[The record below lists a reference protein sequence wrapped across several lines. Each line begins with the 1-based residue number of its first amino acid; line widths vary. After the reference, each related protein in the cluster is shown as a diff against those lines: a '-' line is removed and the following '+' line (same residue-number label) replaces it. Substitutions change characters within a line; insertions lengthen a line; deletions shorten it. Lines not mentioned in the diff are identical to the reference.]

1 VRLPGDKR
9 CLVPLTILCLATAPL
24 TAQQRSCDPPAPL
37 GPSRDLYC
45 IELIAAPGAEG
56 AAGTV
61 ELGHVPG
68 PFTVAV
74 TADGVPR
81 HRLTLDASGLPD
93 PRRLGK
99 LTTYVAWAAPPT
111 MHPVRRLGEVANGR
125 TGLGDVA
132 LEKFVV
138 LVTAERDGRV
148 REPEGKVMLR
158 GQSPSTRLFPPDL
171 LEFSIGRMG
180 ATPGPTGHGPRHDA
194 SHGGADSAGTTPRWT
209 TVPMPPALA
218 MLPAEMALRP
228 EVTPFLPSGA
238 APAARPRE
246 LVRIRSGDTL
256 QLEAGLV
263 RRSLK
268 GRSYTMYAF
277 NGQYPGPLLEAVRG
291 SELTVVFRNR
301 LPQPTTV
308 HWHGLRQDYRSDG
321 VPGLSQPVVPPGGT
335 FTYHLRFP
343 DAGIYWYHPH
353 VREDIQQ
360 ELGLYGNMLVRPD
373 SGTQYGPVNREAVLM
388 LDDIL
393 IGEDGLVPLGL
404 ESPTHALM
412 GRFGNTLLV
421 NGEPGYRL
429 SVGRGEVVRF
439 YFTNTS
445 NTRTFNLSF
454 PGARMKVVGSD
465 VGPYA
470 REAWVESV
478 VIAPA
483 ERYVAHVRFE
493 RRGRTPLVNR
503 VRGLDHLYG
512 KFFAEAD
519 TLGVVNVGGE
529 RPDAAP
535 ARAFDAL
542 RTDPAAAAELE
553 RFRRGADEARE
564 EALILTLETRDL
576 PAVTRRLM
584 QLDSIYF
591 SPMEWSGT
599 MPMMNW
605 ASTGRQVRWILRDP
619 ATGRE
624 NMEVAWRF
632 RRGEPVRIRLVN
644 ERRSFHAM
652 QHPIHLHGQRFLV
665 LSVNG
670 VPDEHPVWKDTVLL
684 PAGAAV
690 DILLDPSNPGRWML
704 HCHIAEH
711 LSADMMTRFDV
722 E

>member
-1 VRLPGDKR
+1 MSGVL
-9 CLVPLTILCLATAPL
+9 LTLTLLAGAAA
-24 TAQQRSCDPPAPL
+24 AQQRPCDPPSPH

-45 IELIAAPGAEG
+45 IELVPAPGVDG

-61 ELGHVPG
+61 ELGQPAG
-68 PFTVAV
+68 PFIVAV
-74 TADGVPR
+74 TADGLPR
-81 HRLTLDASGLPD
+81 HRLVLSASGLPA
-93 PRRLGK
+93 PSSLGRFRG
-99 LTTYVAWAAPPT
+99 YVAWVAPPA

-125 TGLGDVA
+125 TVLGDVD

-138 LVTAERDGRV
+138 LVTAEASPGG
-148 REPEGKVMLR
+148 REPEGRVVLR

-180 ATPGPTGHGPRHDA
+180 RRGAGPPHP
-194 SHGGADSAGTTPRWT
+194 SMHGGRHAGAGAARWT
-209 TVPMPPALA
+209 GVPMPPGLA

-228 EVTPFLPSGA
+228 EVTPFLPPAGD
-238 APAARPRE
+238 APPARPRE
-246 LVRIRSGDTL
+246 LVRLGDGDTL
-256 QLEAGLV
+256 RLEAGLV

-268 GRSYTMYAF
+268 GRTYTMYAF
-277 NGQYPGPLLEAVRG
+277 NGQYPGPMIEAVRG
-291 SELTVVFRNR
+291 SEVTVEFANR
-301 LPQPTTV
+301 LPHPTTV
-308 HWHGLRQDYRSDG
+308 HWHGIRLDHRSDG
-321 VPGLSQPVVPPGGT
+321 VPDLSQPVVPPGGA

-353 VREDIQQ
+353 VREDLQQ
-360 ELGLYGNMLVRPD
+360 ELGLYGNLLVRPD
-373 SGTQYGPVNREAVLM
+373 SGAAYGPADREAVLM

-393 IGEDGLVPLGL
+393 VGDDGLVPLGL

-412 GRFGNTLLV
+412 GRFGNTFLV
-421 NGEPGYRL
+421 NGEPDYRL

-439 YFTNTS
+439 YLTNTS

-454 PGARMKVVGSD
+454 PGARMKLVASD

-478 VIAPA
+478 VIGPA
-483 ERYVAHVRFE
+483 ERYVAHVRFD
-493 RRGRTPLVNR
+493 RPGRVPLLNR

-512 KFFAEAD
+512 RFFAEVD
-519 TLGVVNVGGE
+519 TLGVVGVGTE
-529 RPDAAP
+529 RGRSRSAL
-535 ARAFDAL
+535 AFDTL
-542 RTDPAAAAELE
+542 RVDSAGASELAGFRRAAE
-553 RFRRGADEARE
+553 GARQET
-564 EALILTLETRDL
+564 LVLTLETEGL

-624 NMEVAWRF
+624 NMDVAWRL

-644 ERRSFHAM
+644 QRQSFHAM

-670 VPDEHPVWKDTVLL
+670 VPNRHPVWKDTVLL
-684 PAGAAV
+684 PAGSAV

-711 LSADMMTRFDV
+711 LSAGMMSRFDV

>member
-1 VRLPGDKR
+1 MPFGRRLFLSLQALG
-9 CLVPLTILCLATAPL
+9 LVGSAG
-24 TAQQRSCDPPAPL
+24 AQQRPCDPPTPL

-45 IELIAAPGAEG
+45 IELVPAPGIGG

-74 TADGVPR
+74 TADGLPR
-81 HRLTLDASGLPD
+81 QRLVLTVSGLPA
-93 PRRLGK
+93 PSSLGAFH
-99 LTTYVAWAAPPT
+99 TYVAWVAPPT
-111 MHPVRRLGEVANGR
+111 MHPIRRLREIAEGR
-125 TGLGDVA
+125 VVLGDVD

-138 LVTAERDGRV
+138 LVTAEANASGEEPDGRIV
-148 REPEGKVMLR
+148 LR

-171 LEFSIGRMG
+171 LEFSLGRMG
-180 ATPGPTGHGPRHDA
+180 PA
-194 SHGGADSAGTTPRWT
+194 GGAAPRDSAHGAHGSAGATRWT
-209 TVPMPPALA
+209 MVPMPPGLA

-228 EVTPFLPSGA
+228 EVTPFLPSST
-238 APAARPRE
+238 APPARPRE
-246 LVRIRSGDTL
+246 LIRVMDGDTL
-256 QLEAGLV
+256 RLEAGLV
-263 RRSLK
+263 QRSLK
-268 GRSYTMYAF
+268 GRPYTMYAF

-291 SELTVVFRNR
+291 SEVTVVFTNR
-301 LPQPTTV
+301 LPHPTTV
-308 HWHGLRQDYRSDG
+308 HWHGIRLDHRSDG
-321 VPGLSQPVVPPGGT
+321 VPDLSQPVVPPGGS

-360 ELGLYGNMLVRPD
+360 ELGLYGNLLVRAD
-373 SGTQYGPVNREAVLM
+373 SGAQYGPANREAVLM

-393 IGEDGLVPLGL
+393 VGDDGLVPLGL

-412 GRFGNTLLV
+412 GRFGNTFLV
-421 NGEPGYRL
+421 NGEPEYRL
-429 SVGRGEVVRF
+429 RVGRGEVVRF
-439 YFTNTS
+439 YLTNTS

-454 PGARMKVVGSD
+454 PGARMKVVASD

-470 REAWVESV
+470 REEWVESV

-493 RRGRTPLVNR
+493 RPGRAALVNR

-512 KFFAEAD
+512 KFFAEVD
-519 TLGVVNVGGE
+519 TLGIVEVGRHRE
-529 RPDAAP
+529 
-535 ARAFDAL
+535 ARDLSREFATL
-542 RTDPAAAAELE
+542 RTDTAAASELE
-553 RFRRGADEARE
+553 RFRSTAARARR
-564 EALILTLETRDL
+564 EALVLTLETNGL
-576 PAVTRRLM
+576 PPVTQRLM

-624 NMEVAWRF
+624 NMDVAWRF
-632 RRGEPVRIRLVN
+632 RRGEPVRIRLLN
-644 ERRSFHAM
+644 QRESFHAM
-652 QHPIHLHGQRFLV
+652 QHPIHLHGQRFLI

-670 VPDEHPVWKDTVLL
+670 VPNEHPVWKDTVLL
-684 PAGAAV
+684 PAGSAV

-704 HCHIAEH
+704 HCHISEH
-711 LSADMMTRFDV
+711 LSAGMMTRFDV

>member
-1 VRLPGDKR
+1 M
-9 CLVPLTILCLATAPL
+9 
-24 TAQQRSCDPPAPL
+24 
-37 GPSRDLYC
+37 
-45 IELIAAPGAEG
+45 
-56 AAGTV
+56 
-61 ELGHVPG
+61 PG

-74 TADGVPR
+74 TAEGLPR
-81 HRLTLDASGLPD
+81 YRLTLDVSGLPA
-93 PRRLGK
+93 PSSLGRYA
-99 LTTYVAWAAPPT
+99 TYVAWVAPPA
-111 MHPVRRLGEVANGR
+111 MHPVRRLGEIANGR
-125 TGLGDVA
+125 TVLSDVD

-138 LVTAERDGRV
+138 LVTAERSARGN
-148 REPEGKVMLR
+148 EPEGKIVLR

-180 ATPGPTGHGPRHDA
+180 PTPEHAGHGAHD
-194 SHGGADSAGTTPRWT
+194 SSAAGPHWSG
-209 TVPMPPALA
+209 VPMPAGLT

-228 EVTPFLPSGA
+228 EVTPFLPGGA
-238 APAARPRE
+238 APDARPRE
-246 LVRIRSGDTL
+246 TVRIRSGDTL

-263 RRSLK
+263 QRSLK
-268 GRSYTMYAF
+268 GRTYTMYAF
-277 NGQYPGPLLEAVRG
+277 NGQYPGPLIEAVRG

-301 LPQPTTV
+301 LPHPTTV
-308 HWHGLRQDYRSDG
+308 HWHGLRLDSRNDG
-321 VPGLSQPVVPPGGT
+321 VPDLSQPAVPPGGL

-360 ELGLYGNMLVRPD
+360 ELGLYGNMLVRAD
-373 SGTQYGPVNREAVLM
+373 SGAQYGPANREAVLM

-393 IGEDGLVPLGL
+393 VGDDGLVPLGL
-404 ESPTHALM
+404 EAPTHALM
-412 GRFGNTLLV
+412 GRFGNVLLV
-421 NGEPGYRL
+421 NGEPAYRL
-429 SVGRGEVVRF
+429 SVRRGEVVRL
-439 YFTNTS
+439 YLTNAS

-454 PGARMKVVGSD
+454 PGARLKVVGSD

-470 REAWVESV
+470 REARAESV
-478 VIAPA
+478 VIGPA
-483 ERYVAHVRFE
+483 ERYVVHARFD
-493 RRGRTPLVNR
+493 RPGGIPLVNR

-512 KFFAEAD
+512 RFFAETD
-519 TLGVVNVGGE
+519 TLGIVEVGPDRSRE
-529 RPDAAP
+529 NLSRP
-535 ARAFDAL
+535 FDVL
-542 RTDPAAAAELE
+542 RTDAAAAEEME
-553 RFRRGADEARE
+553 RFRRLAEGARQ

-576 PAVTRRLM
+576 PPVTRRLM

-605 ASTGRQVRWILRDP
+605 AATGRQVRWILRDP

-624 NMEVAWRF
+624 NMDVAWRF
-632 RRGEPVRIRLVN
+632 RRGKPVRIRLVN

-652 QHPIHLHGQRFLV
+652 QHPVHLHGQRFLV

-670 VPDEHPVWKDTVLL
+670 VPNEHLVWKDTVLL
-684 PAGAAV
+684 PAGSAV

-711 LSADMMTRFDV
+711 LSARMMMRFDV

>member
-1 VRLPGDKR
+1 MTRDGSHGWSGLLAL
-9 CLVPLTILCLATAPL
+9 LVAAAPL
-24 TAQQRSCDPPAPL
+24 AAQQRPCDPPSAL
-37 GPSRDLYC
+37 GPSRDLFC
-45 IELIAAPGAEG
+45 IELIAAPGIRG

-74 TADGVPR
+74 TAEGLPR
-81 HRLTLDASGLPD
+81 HRLTVDLSGLPD
-93 PRRLGK
+93 ARSLGPY
-99 LTTYVAWAAPPT
+99 TTFLAWAAPPA
-111 MHPVRRLGEVANGR
+111 MHSVRRLGEVADGR
-125 TGLGDVA
+125 TVLGDVD

-138 LVTAERDGRV
+138 LVTAERHARV
-148 REPEGKVMLR
+148 KEPEGKVVLR

-171 LEFSIGRMG
+171 LEFSLGRMG
-180 ATPGPTGHGPRHDA
+180 AGPGAGGHGQHGTGESHD
-194 SHGGADSAGTTPRWT
+194 GAGAGVRWT
-209 TVPMPPALA
+209 TVPMPPGLA

-228 EVTPFLPSGA
+228 EVTPFLPTGD

-246 LVRIRSGDTL
+246 LVRVRSGDTL
-256 QLEAGLV
+256 HLEAGLV
-263 RRSLK
+263 QRSLK
-268 GRSYTMYAF
+268 GRAYTMYAF

-301 LPQPTTV
+301 LPHPTTV
-308 HWHGLRQDYRSDG
+308 HWHGLRLDYRSDG
-321 VPGLSQPVVPPGGT
+321 VPGLSQPVVPPGGA
-335 FTYHLRFP
+335 FIYHLRFP

-353 VREDIQQ
+353 VREDLQQ
-360 ELGLYGNMLVRPD
+360 ELGLYGNMLVRSD
-373 SGTQYGPVNREAVLM
+373 SGAPYGHADREAVLM

-393 IGEDGLVPLGL
+393 IGDDGLVPLGL

-421 NGEPGYRL
+421 NGEPSYRL
-429 SVGRGEVVRF
+429 RVRNGEVVRF

-445 NTRTFNLSF
+445 NTRTFNVSF

-478 VIAPA
+478 VVGPA

-493 RRGRTPLVNR
+493 RPGRTPLVNR

-512 KFFAEAD
+512 KFFAEVD
-519 TLGVVNVGGE
+519 TIGIVEVGGE
-529 RPDAAP
+529 RGGAGG
-535 ARAFDAL
+535 ARAFTAL
-542 RTDPAAAAELE
+542 RTDTAAAGELE
-553 RFRRGADEARE
+553 RFRRLAAGARQ
-564 EALILTLETRDL
+564 EALVMTLETRDL
-576 PAVTRRLM
+576 PAVTQRLM

-624 NMEVAWRF
+624 NMDVAWRF

-670 VPDEHPVWKDTVLL
+670 VPNEHPVWKDTVLL
-684 PAGAAV
+684 PAGSAV